1 MPDCASKAKIS
12 AVQHEGRVTV
22 CVSPVQGTTQQ
33 ISPPLE
39 KITAVTVIAAKYDN
53 YFDDPNY
60 YSA

>member
-1 MPDCASKAKIS
+1 MPDVASKAKIS
-12 AVQHEGRVTV
+12 TAQHEGRVTV

-33 ISPPLE
+33 LTPVLE
-39 KITAVTVIAAKYDN
+39 KITDVTVISAKYDN